1 MKKRFLTLLLLTFVT
16 LVSSCKKEVVEKPLS
31 ETEPIFRA
39 DGTIGVDDFSFV
51 AGEENFFMNTM
62 SETFNGI
69 DFYSGRLSDG
79 VCELEMGIYQ
89 GNIDIP
95 ANMFSQSIPDFTSV
109 AMDPTQPL
117 AYLTKDDF
125 PNSMLIQEVKWF
137 VDDVFVGVNSI
148 TLNEPGKFNV
158 CAVVTF
164 NDGSVSSLCN
174 EMIVGFAKHATG
186 QIRHLLT
193 SNGELQTWIEED
205 LVPVQSVKWF
215 VDGVYA
221 TNAVKLDQYLSQENH
236 LITAEIIFTN
246 GVKRKKSVLIDGTY
260 NGFFIDDFSFFE
272 NHLSSF
278 NWDFKTAISLR
289 INGKQYDSK
298 NAPNQ
303 FSTVHINE
311 ISYFGKNAA
320 GKAVFKISAD
330 VTCNLREVGSSI
342 VFPFQCSTVFGI
354 EID

>member
-1 MKKRFLTLLLLTFVT
+1 MKKRFLTLLLLTFIA
-16 LVSSCKKEVVEKPLS
+16 LVSSCKKEVVEAPLT
-31 ETEPIFRA
+31 ETEPVFRV
-39 DGTIGVDDFSFV
+39 DGTIGDDDFSFV
-51 AGEENFFMNTM
+51 AGKDNFFMNTM
-62 SETFNGI
+62 RETFHGI

-79 VCELEMGIYQ
+79 VSELEMGIYQ
-89 GNIDIP
+89 GNNDIP
-95 ANMFSQSIPDFTSV
+95 ANVFSQSIPDFTSV
-109 AMDPTQPL
+109 AMDPMQPL
-117 AYLTKDDF
+117 AYLTKDVF

-174 EMIVGFAKHATG
+174 EMIVGFNKHAIG

-205 LVPVQSVKWF
+205 IVPVQSINWF

-221 TNAVKLDQYLSQENH
+221 TNAFKLDQYISEENH
-236 LITAEIIFTN
+236 LITAEIIFAN
-246 GVKRKKSVLIDGTY
+246 GVKRKKSVLIDGTN

-272 NHLSSF
+272 SYLSSF
-278 NWDFKTAISLR
+278 YWDFKTVISLK

-303 FSTVHINE
+303 LSTVHINE
-311 ISYFGKNAA
+311 INYFGKNTA
-320 GKAVFKISAD
+320 GKSVFKISAD
-330 VTCNLREVGSSI
+330 VTCNLREAGSNI

>member
-1 MKKRFLTLLLLTFVT
+1 MKKRFLTLLLLTFIA
-16 LVSSCKKEVVEKPLS
+16 LVSSCKKEVVEAPLT
-31 ETEPIFRA
+31 ETEPVFRV
-39 DGTIGVDDFSFV
+39 DGTIGDDDFSFV
-51 AGEENFFMNTM
+51 AGKDNFFMNTM
-62 SETFNGI
+62 RETFHGI

-79 VCELEMGIYQ
+79 VSELEMGIYQ
-89 GNIDIP
+89 GNNDIP
-95 ANMFSQSIPDFTSV
+95 ANVFSQSIPDFTSV
-109 AMDPTQPL
+109 AMDPMQPL
-117 AYLTKDDF
+117 AYLTKDVF

-174 EMIVGFAKHATG
+174 EMIVGFNKHAIG

-205 LVPVQSVKWF
+205 IVPVQSINWF

-221 TNAVKLDQYLSQENH
+221 TNAFKLDQYISEENH
-236 LITAEIIFTN
+236 LITAEIIFAN
-246 GVKRKKSVLIDGTY
+246 GVKRKKSVLIDGTN

-272 NHLSSF
+272 SYLSSF
-278 NWDFKTAISLR
+278 YWDFKTAISLK

-303 FSTVHINE
+303 LSTVHINE
-311 ISYFGKNAA
+311 INYFGKNTA
-320 GKAVFKISAD
+320 GKSVFKISAD
-330 VTCNLREVGSSI
+330 VTCNLREAGSNI

>member
-1 MKKRFLTLLLLTFVT
+1 MKTKFTTVFFLALIFLF
-16 LVSSCKKEVVEKPLS
+16 SSCKKEVVDEPLA
-31 ETEPIFRA
+31 ETTPVFRA
-39 DGTIGVDDFSFV
+39 DGAIGGNSFSMI
-51 AGEENFFMNTM
+51 AGKNNFFMNTM
-62 SETFNGI
+62 SSTFHGI

-79 VCELEMGIYQ
+79 VSELEMGIYQ
-89 GNIDIP
+89 GNNDIP
-95 ANMFSQSIPDFTSV
+95 ANVFSQSIPDFTSV
-109 AMDPTQPL
+109 AMDPMQPL
-117 AYLTKDDF
+117 AYLTKDVF

-174 EMIVGFAKHATG
+174 EMIVGFNKHAIG

-205 LVPVQSVKWF
+205 IVPVQSINWF

-221 TNAVKLDQYLSQENH
+221 TNAFKLDQYISEENH
-236 LITAEIIFTN
+236 LITAEIIFAN
-246 GVKRKKSVLIDGTY
+246 GVKRKKSVLIDGTN

-272 NHLSSF
+272 SYLSSF
-278 NWDFKTAISLR
+278 YWDFKTVISLK

-303 FSTVHINE
+303 LSTVHINE
-311 ISYFGKNAA
+311 INYFGKNTA
-320 GKAVFKISAD
+320 GKSVFKISAD
-330 VTCNLREVGSSI
+330 VTCNLREAGSNI